1 LRTQPPADAPASSTR
16 LFFTIFP
23 SIMLPMFLAVGDQ
36 TIVATALP
44 AMAST
49 LGNVEDISWI
59 VISYLLATTIAAPI
73 YGRLGDV
80 FGRRRVMYVG
90 LAIFMGASVLCAI
103 APSVALLSL
112 ARLLQG
118 LGGGGLMTSS
128 QALIGETI
136 PPRERGRY
144 QGYIAAVVV
153 SSSTFGPVAG
163 GYLTQHFGWQSVFLV
178 NLPLGALAA
187 LLMLRLPPRRGP
199 REAWSFDALGLVLF
213 VSFVAPTLIA
223 IELSQRYDARLAPL
237 IIGLAGCAI
246 AALILL
252 IWQERRA
259 ASPLL
264 PVTLLAKAP
273 IFLSDALAACHGASL
288 VSLVTF
294 LPLYL
299 RVAHGASASQSG
311 LMLLPLTA
319 GVGVG
324 SLITGRLVSRTG
336 RTFVF
341 PSFGMI
347 VAVAAIVC
355 FALFAPYLSLTQIS
369 MLMGVNAL
377 FMGTV
382 MGVVNVTVQSAAG
395 PKMLG
400 AAAGSVQFSRAVG
413 ASVGTAIVG
422 AILFVSLAA
431 IDKEAAA
438 LLASIVE
445 HGPDILRAL
454 EAGRRLS
461 VETEIAHAFRAAFLT
476 VALFMAGALVLAW
489 VNPAR
494 RV

>member
-1 LRTQPPADAPASSTR
+1 
-16 LFFTIFP
+16 
-23 SIMLPMFLAVGDQ
+23 MFLAVADQ

-44 AMAST
+44 AIASS
-49 LGNVEDISWI
+49 LGDVEEISWI
-59 VISYLLATTIAAPI
+59 VVSYLLATTIAAPI

-80 FGRRRVMYVG
+80 FGRRLMMYIG
-90 LAIFMGASVLCAI
+90 LAIFMGASLLCAL
-103 APSVALLSL
+103 APSVVLLSV

-163 GYLTQHFGWQSVFLV
+163 GYLTQHFGWESVFLV
-178 NLPLGALAA
+178 NIPIGLVAA
-187 LLMLRLPPRRGP
+187 LLMLRLPRRRGQ

-213 VSFVAPTLIA
+213 IACVGPTLIA
-223 IELSQRYDARLAPL
+223 IELSQRYEASLIPL
-237 IIGLAGCAI
+237 IVGLVVCAVG
-246 AALILL
+246 ALFLL
-252 IWQERRA
+252 IRQEKRT

-264 PVTLLAKAP
+264 PVSLLSKAP
-273 IFLSDALAACHGASL
+273 IFLSDALAACHGAAL

-299 RVAHGASASQSG
+299 RVARGASASESG
-311 LMLLPLTA
+311 FMLLPLTA

-324 SLITGRLVSRTG
+324 SLITGRLVSKTG

-347 VAVAAIVC
+347 VAVAAIVAL
-355 FALFAPYLSLTQIS
+355 ALFAPYLSLAEITA
-369 MLMGVNAL
+369 LMGLNAL

-413 ASVGTAIVG
+413 ASVGTALVG
-422 AILFVSLAA
+422 AILFFSLAA
-431 IDKEAAA
+431 ADPQAAS
-438 LLASIVE
+438 LFGSMVE
-445 HGPDILRAL
+445 RGPVDLERL
-454 EAGRRLS
+454 EAGRRLL
-461 VETEIAHAFRAAFLT
+461 VELEIAHAFRAAFLT
-476 VALFMAGALVLAW
+476 IAAFMAGALALAW
-489 VNPAR
+489 VNPVR

>member
-1 LRTQPPADAPASSTR
+1 
-16 LFFTIFP
+16 
-23 SIMLPMFLAVGDQ
+23 MVPMFLAVGDQ

-44 AMAST
+44 AIAST
-49 LGNVEDISWI
+49 LGDVEEISWI

-90 LAIFMGASVLCAI
+90 LAIFMAASVLCAV
-103 APSVALLSL
+103 APSVGLLSL

-178 NLPLGALAA
+178 NVPIGALAA
-187 LLMLRLPPRRGP
+187 LLMLRLPARRGP
-199 REAWSFDALGLVLF
+199 REAWSFDAIGLLLFVLF
-213 VSFVAPTLIA
+213 VGPTLIA

-237 IIGLAGCAI
+237 TIALAGCAV

-252 IWQERRA
+252 IRQEKRA
-259 ASPLL
+259 TSPLL
-264 PVTLLAKAP
+264 PISLLTRAP
-273 IFLSDALAACHGASL
+273 IFLSDALAACHGAAL

-299 RVAHGASASQSG
+299 RVARGASAAESG

-341 PSFGMI
+341 PSFGMM
-347 VAVAAIVC
+347 VAVIAMVC
-355 FALFAPYLSLTQIS
+355 FAILAPYLSLAQIS
-369 MLMGVNAL
+369 GLMGVNAL

-413 ASVGTAIVG
+413 ASIGTAIVG
-422 AILFVSLAA
+422 AVLFVSLAA
-431 IDKEAAA
+431 IDKEAAT
-438 LLASIVE
+438 LLASILE
-445 HGPDILRAL
+445 HGPDVLSRL
-454 EAGRRLS
+454 ETGRRLS

-476 VALFMAGALVLAW
+476 VSLFMTGALVLAW
-489 VNPAR
+489 ANPAR